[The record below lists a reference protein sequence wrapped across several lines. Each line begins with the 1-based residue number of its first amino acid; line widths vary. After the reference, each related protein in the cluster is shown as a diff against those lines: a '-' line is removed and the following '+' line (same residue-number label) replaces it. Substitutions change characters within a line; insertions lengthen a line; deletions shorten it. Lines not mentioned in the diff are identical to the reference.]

1 MEFLLRLKRG
11 VRAQHVAPLR
21 VMHIL
26 MTVLF
31 MSVPI
36 HAQTDPFRIV
46 ATTTQATDLT
56 HILTDG
62 VSDDAIQITGLMGAG
77 VDPHLYK
84 PTVSDIE
91 AMNQADMIIYSGL
104 HLEGQFDVV
113 FEAVSERGVI
123 IHRLSQPII
132 DEGFVLKFEEEGIEV
147 DDPHFWFDPRNW
159 MLATQALA
167 DRLAELDPTH
177 ADLYRANAEAYIAQ
191 LEAFYAWGV
200 EAMSQVPEDL
210 RFIVTSHDAFRYFGD
225 AFGWTMIGIQGIS
238 TASEVGVGDIQDVVN
253 FVIDNNIPVIFV
265 ESSVPPATI
274 QAVQEAVI
282 NNGGRVEVGVREL
295 YSDAMGEPDTF
306 GGTYIGMIAE
316 NIYTILQ
323 SYQLAGVE
331 LTIPAWDETVMPIPP
346 DELLMVNNE

>member
-1 MEFLLRLKRG
+1 MRFLNILKRIKHKG
-11 VRAQHVAPLR
+11 VIYYALTSMMLMVGVSFAP
-21 VMHIL
+21 IY
-26 MTVLF
+26 
-31 MSVPI
+31 
-36 HAQTDPFRIV
+36 AQTDPFRIV
-46 ATTTQATDLT
+46 TTTTQATDLI

-62 VSDDAIQITGLMGAG
+62 VSDETIQITGLMGAG

-104 HLEGQFDVV
+104 HLEGQFDAV
-113 FEAVSERGVI
+113 FESVSERGVI

-132 DEGFVLKFEEEGIEV
+132 DEGYVLKFDQDGIAT

-159 MLATQALA
+159 MLVTQALA
-167 DRLAELDPTH
+167 DRLAEIDPAH
-177 ADLYRANAEAYIAQ
+177 ADIYIANAEAYIAQ
-191 LEAFYAWGV
+191 LDAFYAWGV

-225 AFGWTMIGIQGIS
+225 AFGWTMVGIQGIS

-253 FVIDNNIPVIFV
+253 FVIENNIPVIFV

-282 NNGGRVEVGVREL
+282 NNGGGVNVGVREL

-316 NIYTILQ
+316 NIYTVLQ
-323 SYQLAGVE
+323 SYQVAGIE
-331 LTIPAWDETVMPIPP
+331 LTIPAWDENVMPVPP
-346 DELLMVNNE
+346 DELLTVNNE